1 MARPRKQTDTA
12 QLSPGQA
19 SYVLE
24 RLISDRRVT
33 RTEIARYMSEMHN
46 EIGFLERRLQAL
58 RDAAGSV
65 AAAAGNVAAMV
76 TAKRRGR
83 PPAAVKADKAVPEIA
98 GRGRRRR
105 SAPITAEQK
114 ASRQLQGRY
123 LGLIRQIPASKRAQ
137 YQRTAKDRGRDA
149 AIKDMLTAL
158 GR

>member
-1 MARPRKQTDTA
+1 VARPRKKTDGA
-12 QLSPGQA
+12 QLTPGQA

-33 RTEIARYMSEMHN
+33 RTEIGRYMSEMQN

-83 PPAAVKADKAVPEIA
+83 PRAAVKADKAVAEIA
-98 GRGRRRR
+98 GPARRRR
-105 SAPITAEQK
+105 SAAITAEQK

-123 LGLIRQIPASKRAQ
+123 LGLIRQIAASKRAQ
-137 YQRTAKDRGRDA
+137 YQRIAKDRGRDA
-149 AIKDMLTAL
+149 AIKEMLTAL
-158 GR
+158 GK